1 MFFIISILKRGQKDM
16 ARKSYSEQER
26 EQVRTALL
34 TTVIQCIVDRG
45 LIHSSIDVLCKK
57 VGISK
62 TFFYTFFPS
71 KEELVLEALRYQ
83 QPKLLQYARQL
94 MEAPALSWREGVQ
107 TFLEACAYGEKK
119 GIAVLSIEEEQEVYR
134 CLSQENFQIFR
145 KDQNKL
151 FRDLLVIFGLP
162 VDSIDPRLFGNLALS
177 MMMVYKAI
185 PDTMPFLFPE
195 VAEDMVA
202 FQINALLDEM
212 QRAKER
218 AKSIT
223 SVKEDVQN

>member
-1 MFFIISILKRGQKDM
+1 M
-16 ARKSYSEQER
+16 ARKAYSEQER
-26 EQVRTALL
+26 EQVRRALL
-34 TTVIQCIVDRG
+34 TAVIQCIVDRG

-94 MEAPALSWREGVQ
+94 MEDPSLSWREGVR
-107 TFLEACAYGEKK
+107 TFLETCVYGEKK

-134 CLSQENFQIFR
+134 CLSQKNFQTFR
-145 KDQNKL
+145 EAQTKL

-162 VDSIDPRLFGNLALS
+162 VDSIEPRLFGNLALS

-195 VAEDMVA
+195 AADDMVK

-212 QRAKER
+212 QRAKKKQIR
-218 AKSIT
+218 
-223 SVKEDVQN
+223 

>member
-1 MFFIISILKRGQKDM
+1 M
-16 ARKSYSEQER
+16 ARKAYSEQER
-26 EQVRTALL
+26 EQVRRALL
-34 TTVIQCIVDRG
+34 TAVIQCIVDRG

-94 MEAPALSWREGVQ
+94 MEDPSLSWREGVR
-107 TFLEACAYGEKK
+107 TFLETCVYGEKK

-134 CLSQENFQIFR
+134 CLSQKNFQTFR
-145 KDQNKL
+145 EAQTKL

-162 VDSIDPRLFGNLALS
+162 VDSIEPQLFGNLALS
-177 MMMVYKAI
+177 MMMFYKAI

-195 VAEDMVA
+195 AADDMVK

-212 QRAKER
+212 QRAK
-218 AKSIT
+218 
-223 SVKEDVQN
+223 KEQIR

>member
-1 MFFIISILKRGQKDM
+1 M
-16 ARKSYSEQER
+16 ARKAYSGQER
-26 EQVRTALL
+26 EQVRRALL
-34 TTVIQCIVDRG
+34 TAVIQCIVDRG

-94 MEAPALSWREGVQ
+94 MEDPSLSWREGVR
-107 TFLEACAYGEKK
+107 TFLETCVYGEKK

-134 CLSQENFQIFR
+134 CLSQKNFQTFR
-145 KDQNKL
+145 EAQTKL

-162 VDSIDPRLFGNLALS
+162 VDGIEPQLFGNLALS

-185 PDTMPFLFPE
+185 PDTMPFLLPE
-195 VAEDMVA
+195 AADDMVK

-212 QRAKER
+212 QRAK
-218 AKSIT
+218 
-223 SVKEDVQN
+223 KEQIR

>member
-1 MFFIISILKRGQKDM
+1 M
-16 ARKSYSEQER
+16 ARKAYSEQER
-26 EQVRTALL
+26 EQVRRALL
-34 TTVIQCIVDRG
+34 TAVIQCIVDRG

-94 MEAPALSWREGVQ
+94 MEDPSLSWREGVR
-107 TFLEACAYGEKK
+107 TFLETCVYGEKK

-134 CLSQENFQIFR
+134 CLSQKNFQTFR
-145 KDQNKL
+145 EAQTKL

-162 VDSIDPRLFGNLALS
+162 VDSIEPRLFGNLALS

-195 VAEDMVA
+195 AADDMVK

-212 QRAKER
+212 QRAK
-218 AKSIT
+218 
-223 SVKEDVQN
+223 KEQIR